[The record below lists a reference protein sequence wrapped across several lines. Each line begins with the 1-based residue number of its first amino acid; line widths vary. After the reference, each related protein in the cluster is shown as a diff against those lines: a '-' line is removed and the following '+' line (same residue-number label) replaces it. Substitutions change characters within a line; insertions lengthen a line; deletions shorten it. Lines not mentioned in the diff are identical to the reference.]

1 MATPSLLTAFND
13 HFNDFVSDIQSVF
26 PEDPDILTAK
36 NELLAIRKANPR
48 LIV

>member
-26 PEDPDILTAK
+26 PEDPDILTGYNIFGFDEK
-36 NELLAIRKANPR
+36 YIYDRT
-48 LIV
+48 